1 MAYSNTRIYAEEWAT
16 RLQEELDEPTK
27 WKDIMRVEYTNIRV
41 LHNPYLTDPT
51 IQSMTRGTPYTM
63 QAISETDDSITI
75 NSTYVAASFI
85 DRADLAQS
93 TLLKQMELS
102 ERQGVLL
109 NEKIET
115 AAYANYANMTDFGGL
130 SITGTGA
137 ATDQIT
143 VSASNIDDIIRGIKR
158 EIREANGEG
167 LLERNG
173 GFIVWRPADL
183 EILEGF
189 MQANG
194 FATADQALKG
204 GAVQGINYM
213 GLTHYSSNLLTAN
226 HVIAGVKKVYH
237 IGILKD
243 TYGQIVITQDPALT
257 SGVGVISRVDYEVKV
272 WTRTSTIIF
281 DVNVS

>member
-1 MAYSNTRIYAEEWAT
+1 MAYSNTRIYAEEWVT

-63 QAISETDDSITI
+63 QAITETDDSITI

-109 NEKIET
+109 NEKIES
-115 AAYANYANMTDFGGL
+115 AAYANYGNMTDFGVL
-130 SITGTGA
+130 SITGAGA

-183 EILEGF
+183 EILEGLKKCIGLLKSLLIDLETLW
-189 MQANG
+189 QG
-194 FATADQALKG
+194 ATRHKQELAFC
-204 GAVQGINYM
+204 AV
-213 GLTHYSSNLLTAN
+213 
-226 HVIAGVKKVYH
+226 
-237 IGILKD
+237 
-243 TYGQIVITQDPALT
+243 
-257 SGVGVISRVDYEVKV
+257 
-272 WTRTSTIIF
+272 
-281 DVNVS
+281 